1 MCNFHDN
8 LKHLGISL
16 ARPPDAIEQI
26 GAIVHLSVT
35 YKNKVRI
42 QYYIQELDHDAS
54 LFVSQAEYEIL
65 ENLAYGLSLGE
76 LEAIMVRRN
85 MYVPW
90 SPAQYT
96 YLTIELTI
104 LLAPI
109 SS

>member
-54 LFVSQAEYEIL
+54 LFISQAEYEM
-65 ENLAYGLSLGE
+65 LAYGLSLGE
-76 LEAIMVRRN
+76 LEAIMATRN